1 MNTGMMQ
8 SLIGAGNSIKTASVS
23 MNVYMQAR
31 NKGDEETMQ
40 RALGYTMEH
49 MEQAEKYG
57 EKLEEATKEDQKE
70 AAKKAE
76 KEKAEALA
84 EKKVENQMKKEQMTQ
99 PSASQT
105 VDEVLLSEEAKQYI
119 EQQVELAVKSEV
131 VTDVPKVYSEEGAF
145 ESVAFNALEL
155 DIMV

>member
-1 MNTGMMQ
+1 MNTGMVQ
-8 SLIGAGNSIKTASVS
+8 NLIGAGNSIKMASVS
-23 MNVYMQAR
+23 MNVYMEAR

-76 KEKAEALA
+76 KEQAEALA
-84 EKKVENQMKKEQMTQ
+84 EKKAENQMKKEQMTQ
-99 PSASQT
+99 PSASQP
-105 VDEVLLSEEAKQYI
+105 VDEVQLSEEAKQYI
-119 EQQVELAVKSEV
+119 EQQVELAVKPDV
-131 VTDVPKVYSEEGAF
+131 IADVPKVYSEEGALQ
-145 ESVAFNALEL
+145 SVEFNIPEFDTIA
-155 DIMV
+155 

>member
-8 SLIGAGNSIKTASVS
+8 GLIGAGNSIKTASVS
-23 MNVYMQAR
+23 MNVYMEAR

-49 MEQAEKYG
+49 MEQVEKYG

-84 EKKVENQMKKEQMTQ
+84 EKKVENQIKKEQMTQ